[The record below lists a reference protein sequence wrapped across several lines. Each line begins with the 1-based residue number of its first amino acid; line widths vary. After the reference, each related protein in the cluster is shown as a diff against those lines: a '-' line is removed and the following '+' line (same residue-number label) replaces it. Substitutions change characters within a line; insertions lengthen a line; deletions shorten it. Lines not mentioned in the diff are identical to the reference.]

1 MSKATCSAVLLL
13 AFFLVS
19 SQARSILSRKPQPL
33 TSFKID
39 TNSTHPLTVTKINS
53 TLTAAAPSAT
63 TTGTQKVGSC
73 TYTVVFTTSCSSP
86 SYTRDRISLAF
97 GDAYGSQVYA
107 TRLDDPSS
115 GAFEA
120 CSTDTYDISGSC
132 TYDVCYLYVYRSGY
146 DGWKLKSVEV
156 YGYHRRSI
164 SFYYN
169 TFIPRDVWYGNMGE
183 VRDNEAYEEELLDY
197 EEEDEKAPD
206 SVNNKPSGESA
217 KKGYVGIHSSGFR
230 DFLLKPELLRAIVD
244 SGFEHPSEGKV
255 LTSNFNFH

>member
-1 MSKATCSAVLLL
+1 MNKATCSAVLLF
-13 AFFLVS
+13 AFFLIS

-39 TNSTHPLTVTKINS
+39 TNSTHPLSTVTKINS
-53 TLTAAAPSAT
+53 TLTAATPSAT
-63 TTGTQKVGSC
+63 TTGTQEVGSC

-107 TRLDDPSS
+107 SRLDDPSS

-156 YGYHRRSI
+156 YGYHRRSV

-169 TFIPRDVWYGNMGE
+169 TFIPSDVWYGF
-183 VRDNEAYEEELLDY
+183 DY
-197 EEEDEKAPD
+197 CNG
-206 SVNNKPSGESA
+206 VSA
-217 KKGYVGIHSSGFR
+217 F
-230 DFLLKPELLRAIVD
+230 
-244 SGFEHPSEGKV
+244 
-255 LTSNFNFH
+255 T